1 MEDIDIIPPDDAEE
15 VSPKFV
21 LFYAL
26 EKKKS
31 IIAEACTVDN
41 SIKSITW
48 KWWVQPNQ
56 ICKWMRSLLEDEFL
70 PQYQKHVPY
79 KSIL

>member
-41 SIKSITW
+41 NIKSIT
-48 KWWVQPNQ
+48 
-56 ICKWMRSLLEDEFL
+56 
-70 PQYQKHVPY
+70 
-79 KSIL
+79 

>member
-56 ICKWMRSLLEDEFL
+56 ICKWMRSYLSIRNM
-70 PQYQKHVPY
+70 YHIRAYY
-79 KSIL
+79 KEKCLD